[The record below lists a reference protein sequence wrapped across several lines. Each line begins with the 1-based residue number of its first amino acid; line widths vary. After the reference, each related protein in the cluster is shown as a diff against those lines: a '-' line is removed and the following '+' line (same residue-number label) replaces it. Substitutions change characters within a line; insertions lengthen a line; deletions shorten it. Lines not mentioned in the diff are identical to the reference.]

1 MALMI
6 ALSATLS
13 NAQDLSIGAS
23 LKSSTMGVGGDV
35 VFQFHERMSVRAGY
49 DWAGFSLNQDLTL
62 EGIDFNAQA
71 KLKTGSLLAL
81 YDFYIAKILF
91 VSAGFGLNN
100 LNINIAGQAKSNMP
114 YGDIEIP
121 VDKLGSFTFDLKP
134 KLKVS
139 PYLGIGFGRTLSKN
153 KTVGF
158 AFELG
163 TFYQGPP
170 KISIVSEGLISPT
183 GNPDFGQAELLEKQ
197 LSQYVLYPV
206 AKMSLSFK
214 IHSF

>member
-1 MALMI
+1 MTLMF

-13 NAQDLSIGAS
+13 SAQDLSIGVS
-23 LKSSTMGVGGDV
+23 LKSSTMGIGGDV

-49 DWAGFSLNQDLTL
+49 DWAGYSLNHDITL
-62 EGIDFNAQA
+62 EGIDFNANA
-71 KLKTGSLLAL
+71 SFKTGTILAL
-81 YDFYIAKILF
+81 YDYYLTKFIFA
-91 VSAGFGLNN
+91 SAGLGLNN
-100 LNINIAGQAKSNMP
+100 FNINIEGQTKSDMP

-121 VDKLGSFTFDLKP
+121 ANKVGSFNFDLKP
-134 KLKVS
+134 KMRMS

-163 TFYQGPP
+163 TFYQGSP
-170 KISIVSEGLISPT
+170 KITIVADGLISPT
-183 GNPDFGQAELLEKQ
+183 GNPEFGQAELLEKQ

-214 IHSF
+214 FLSF